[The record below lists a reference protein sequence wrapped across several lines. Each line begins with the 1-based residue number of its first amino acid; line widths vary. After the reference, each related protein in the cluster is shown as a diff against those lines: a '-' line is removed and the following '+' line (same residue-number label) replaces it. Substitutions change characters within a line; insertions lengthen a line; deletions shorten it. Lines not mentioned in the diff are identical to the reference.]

1 MRAVI
6 QRVSRANVSVDG
18 EITGKTGQGLI
29 VFLGVHNDDSDI
41 DCAYMAEKILNLRI
55 FHDSEGKMN
64 LSLLETGGDILII
77 SQFTLYGDT
86 RKGRRPSFNDAASPG
101 KGKLFYNKFIE
112 LVKQSGLK
120 TETGVFGALMAVDYI
135 NDGPVTILIDSFKT
149 F

>member
-6 QRVSRANVSVDG
+6 QRVSRANVSVEG
-18 EITGKTGQGLI
+18 EITGIIGPGLI
-29 VFLGVHNDDSDI
+29 VFLGVHNDDSDS
-41 DCAYMAEKILNLRI
+41 DCAYMADKILNLRI

-64 LSLLETGGDILII
+64 LSLLETGGEILII

-86 RKGRRPSFNDAASPG
+86 RKGRRPSFNNAAAPE
-101 KGKLFYNKFIE
+101 KGKVFYNNFIE
-112 LVKQSGLK
+112 LIKQSGLK
-120 TETGVFGALMAVDYI
+120 TETGIFGALMAVDYI